1 MDINGFEKVIQ
12 RYLNGQATDEDL
24 ALVEQWFRQTESN
37 DYQLTEE
44 RRRIIAAK
52 LLPRLQ
58 AITRPEAAAP
68 PTGRGLLRSLS
79 GRFVRVAA
87 ALIIVATTGAL
98 GWVFRYQL
106 ADNIA
111 PVARRI
117 VKAGPY
123 EIKRVQLP
131 DQTLVILNTGAS
143 ISYPVAY
150 RGGQRSVNL
159 EGSAFF
165 EVAKDGEKPFI
176 VHTASLDITVLG
188 TSFVV
193 NEQPAQATVSVVTG
207 RVRVAAD
214 EQPLAELKPGLQVL
228 YNKQSRKA
236 SLQPVDAQQVMAW
249 TQHSLSF
256 TEAPLE
262 QVLKVIAQKWNVAL
276 ELPAGPSGKQ
286 FSGDFTNNDSLD
298 DMMTALALT
307 TGIHWERTATGV
319 ITVAYP

>member
-1 MDINGFEKVIQ
+1 MDINGFEKVVQ

-24 ALVEQWFRQTESN
+24 ALIEQWFRQTESN
-37 DYQLTEE
+37 DYRLTEE
-44 RRRIIAAK
+44 RRKVIAAK

-58 AITRPEAAAP
+58 AIARPEAAAP
-68 PTGRGLLRSLS
+68 AGRGLLRSLS

-87 ALIIVATTGAL
+87 ALIIVAMTGGL

-106 ADNIA
+106 ADSIA
-111 PVARRI
+111 PVARKT

-131 DQTLVILNTGAS
+131 DQTMVTLKTGAT
-143 ISYPVAY
+143 ISYPVVY
-150 RGGQRSVNL
+150 RGNRRSVNL
-159 EGSAFF
+159 EGDAFF
-165 EVAKDGEKPFI
+165 EVARDRERPFT
-176 VHTASLDITVLG
+176 VHTSSLDITVLG

-193 NEQPAQATVSVVTG
+193 TEQGNLATVSVVTG
-207 RVRVAAD
+207 RVRVAAEE
-214 EQPLAELKPGLQVL
+214 EQLGELNPGLQMR
-228 YNKQSRKA
+228 YNKQSGKA
-236 SLQPVDAQQVMAW
+236 SLQAVNVQQVMAW

-262 QVLKVIAQKWNVAL
+262 QALKVIAQKRNVAL
-276 ELPAGPSGKQ
+276 VLPAGPSGKQ

-298 DMMTALALT
+298 DMMTALALA
-307 TGIHWERTATGV
+307 TGIHWEHTATGV